1 MEGVDTKKMMES
13 IQEFRKNFEKE
24 NGRLYTTEEVVELTD
39 NIRKE
44 LRQKGKI

>member
-13 IQEFRKNFEKE
+13 IQEFRKKFEKE